1 MRKDSLIL
9 LLILIPAG
17 FIMLLLADNFSFN
30 KIVNPFAAPSPYP
43 TLSTNINSSEP
54 ITMAPSAS
62 QNIEVLS
69 PRGGDS
75 VKSGFA
81 VKGNARVFE
90 NVVSIRLTDSEGYM
104 LIQTSAYANAL
115 DVGKFGPFEKMLS
128 FQTSATEGT
137 LEVYQSSAKDGSEID
152 KVTIPLLFK

>member
-1 MRKDSLIL
+1 MLIL

-17 FIMLLLADNFSFN
+17 FVALLVADNLSFN
-30 KIVNPFAAPSPYP
+30 KIANPFTAPSPYP
-43 TLSTNINSSEP
+43 TISTNINSSEP
-54 ITMAPSAS
+54 ITMAPLAS

-69 PRGGDS
+69 PRSGDR

-90 NVVSIRLTDSEGYM
+90 NIVSIRLSDSEGNV
-104 LIQTSAYANAL
+104 LIETSAYANAP
-115 DVGKFGPFEKMLS
+115 DVGKFGPFEKMLN
-128 FQTSATEGT
+128 FQTSANEGI

-152 KVTIPLLFK
+152 KVTVPVLFN

>member
-1 MRKDSLIL
+1 
-9 LLILIPAG
+9 
-17 FIMLLLADNFSFN
+17 
-30 KIVNPFAAPSPYP
+30 
-43 TLSTNINSSEP
+43 
-54 ITMAPSAS
+54 MAPSAS